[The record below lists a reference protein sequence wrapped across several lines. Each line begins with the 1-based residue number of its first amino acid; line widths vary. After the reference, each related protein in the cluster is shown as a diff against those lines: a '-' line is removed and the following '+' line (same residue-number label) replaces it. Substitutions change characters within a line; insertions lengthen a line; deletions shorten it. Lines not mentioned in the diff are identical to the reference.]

1 MPPCLPFQWHQ
12 VWLNKCGRHV
22 CDSSLHQHWHQ
33 ILLMNSPLGPYFFL
47 YSSTWTRRKVKMR
60 DRKMEEY
67 EKIQQQKVLHL
78 SRAQTPLFINTEVL
92 GALLPGL
99 QERRISLDNGT
110 RCMNFISLSRIVTT
124 WILSLEQIWIFKC
137 SGKAWFLR
145 NFQVEKDTR
154 EVHFFLFMA
163 NSSHEGSGIVSY
175 FFKLPTSNQ
184 YALCVPVHWTI
195 VCSKVKRCI
204 LMISALKSYLLETV
218 FHGEKRPHPL
228 WLGRWS
234 TPENDD
240 P

>member
-1 MPPCLPFQWHQ
+1 MLPSSKSTLFHSPNSSDLLSASKCFSVNIACCRTLCQPENVSQAWNCLSLDMSPCLPFQWHQ

-22 CDSSLHQHWHQ
+22 YDSSLHQHWHQ

-67 EKIQQQKVLHL
+67 EKIRQQKVLHL

-124 WILSLEQIWIFKC
+124 WILSWEQIWIFKC

-145 NFQVEKDTR
+145 NF
-154 EVHFFLFMA
+154 
-163 NSSHEGSGIVSY
+163 
-175 FFKLPTSNQ
+175 
-184 YALCVPVHWTI
+184 
-195 VCSKVKRCI
+195 
-204 LMISALKSYLLETV
+204 
-218 FHGEKRPHPL
+218 
-228 WLGRWS
+228 
-234 TPENDD
+234 
-240 P
+240 